1 MPSTGMLHQTAIRRN
16 CHPLKAFNRKDRGV
30 KTLLRKSRK
39 RFALCSL
46 RFSSRTLRL
55 KAFAMGKPQQKALR
69 DERSASALRKLQRYC
84 TTNWNVAEEEVAP
97 DVPVTVTV

>member
-1 MPSTGMLHQTAIRRN
+1 VPSTGMLHQTAIRRN

-30 KTLLRKSRK
+30 KTLRTLRKLRK

-55 KAFAMGKPQQKALR
+55 KALR
-69 DERSASALRKLQRYC
+69 WGSHSKKRSGM
-84 TTNWNVAEEEVAP
+84 NGAP
-97 DVPVTVTV
+97 LLCENCSVTVRLIGTSPRKKLHPTCRLR